1 MIKVTLQIHLDS
13 IPGEYEIL
21 DVSSQQEL
29 SERQSD
35 R

>member
-29 SERQSD
+29 SKRQSD